1 MSKHCDRAPVEAATI
16 SLAQACRRVG
26 ISVNT
31 ATKLM
36 PEEFPEAF
44 WLGGKRVLVRRRFEA
59 WLAEK
64 TGGPPA
70 A

>member
-1 MSKHCDRAPVEAATI
+1 MSKSSDRVPVVAATI
-16 SLAQACRRVG
+16 GLAQACRRVG

-36 PEEFPEAF
+36 FPEAF
-44 WLGGKRVLVRRRFEA
+44 WLGGKRVLARRRFET

-64 TGGPPA
+64 IDRPPTA
-70 A
+70 

>member
-1 MSKHCDRAPVEAATI
+1 MSKPCDRVPVEAATI

-44 WLGGKRVLVRRRFEA
+44 WLGGKRVLVRR
-59 WLAEK
+59 
-64 TGGPPA
+64 
-70 A
+70 

>member
-1 MSKHCDRAPVEAATI
+1 MPKSRDRVPVVAATI
-16 SLAQACRRVG
+16 SLAQACRRAG

-36 PEEFPEAF
+36 PQEFPEAF
-44 WLGGKRVLVRRRFEA
+44 WLGGKRVLARRRFEA

-64 TGGPPA
+64 IDRPPTA
-70 A
+70 

>member
-1 MSKHCDRAPVEAATI
+1 MSKSCNRVPIEAATI

-31 ATKLM
+31 TIKLM
-36 PEEFPEAF
+36 PEKFPEAF
-44 WLGGKRVLVRRRFEA
+44 WLGGKRVVARRRFEM

-64 TGGPPA
+64 IDRPPSV
-70 A
+70 